1 MVVQSSTGGDATLPA
16 ATTELAGLMPASA
29 VAALANAET
38 GGAAAAAMAAHLA
51 AADAHPGYTTPAEA
65 AAAAPVQSVALSVP
79 SGWSASSANVG
90 GSVTLTLAL
99 PTGYS
104 LPSNISQANWDTAYS
119 ERARWDGASSG
130 LNAATGR
137 TSLGLGTAATTDA
150 TAYATAAQGAKAD
163 AAVQPSVL
171 SGYIQTSDSR
181 LADSREWN
189 ASTATQAEAEA
200 GTSTDRLAF
209 SPLRIFQA
217 IAAWWSNSS
226 AASKLSGIA
235 SGATANSSDAYL
247 LSRDNHTGTQSIST
261 ITGLGLL
268 TADGSGNLTLSGR
281 LTNTFSSLASAS
293 AKLFSGT
300 WFTGGTS
307 TTTKPHVLIEPT
319 GATSTGWSTSGTGF
333 GINALSGF
341 TGNLLDLQVNG
352 SSVFSAAPVNGGV
365 TLQSSG
371 PAAGNFLTIRQTRG
385 VVSTAA
391 YISLL
396 GGAGQ
401 VNDGIVLA
409 PVGTPILR
417 VYGNSG
423 VFRVEITSTTGLNWN
438 NDTWMCRDASNVV
451 ALRNL
456 VAGSNGQT
464 FRVYRTYTDANN
476 YERVALILSDNT
488 FRFGPEAAGT
498 GTPRPLYISTGS
510 TTVPNLPSPTTV
522 GAGSRSFVTDATST
536 VFLSIVV
543 GGGTNKVPVVTD
555 GTNWLIG

>member
-1 MVVQSSTGGDATLPA
+1 MVVQSSTGSDATLPA

-29 VAALANAET
+29 VAALANAEPAGT
-38 GGAAAAAMAAHLA
+38 AAAAMAAHLQA
-51 AADAHPGYTTPAEA
+51 PDAHPGYTTPAEA
-65 AAAAPVQSVALSVP
+65 AAAAPVQSVAFSVP
-79 SGWSASSANVG
+79 SGWSASSDNVG

-119 ERARWDGASSG
+119 ERARWDGGSTG
-130 LNAATGR
+130 LNATTGR
-137 TSLGLGTAATTDA
+137 TSLGLGSAAQAATGDF
-150 TAYATAAQGAKAD
+150 ATAAQGALAATAVQPAALSNYQPLDSDLTAIAALSTTAYGRAFLALAD
-163 AAVQPSVL
+163 AAAGRTALGLGSL
-171 SGYIQTSDSR
+171 
-181 LADSREWN
+181 
-189 ASTATQAEAEA
+189 ATQSGTFS
-200 GTSTDRLAF
+200 GTSIGTNTGDQ
-209 SPLRIFQA
+209 PPGG
-217 IAAWWSNSS
+217 NSGQIQYNN
-226 AASKLSGIA
+226 AGNFGGLS
-235 SGATANSSDAYL
+235 TL
-247 LSRDNHTGTQSIST
+247 V
-261 ITGLGLL
+261 
-268 TADGSGNLTLSGR
+268 ADGSGNFTLSGR
-281 LTNTFSSLASAS
+281 LTNTFSSLPSAS

-307 TTTKPHVLIEPT
+307 TTTKPHVLLEPT
-319 GATSTGWSTSGTGF
+319 GTTSTAWSTGGTGF
-333 GINALSGF
+333 GINAPNGF
-341 TGNLLDLQVNG
+341 TGNLVDLQVNG

-371 PAAGNFLTIRQTRG
+371 PASGNFLTIRQTRG

-401 VNDGIVLA
+401 VSDGIVLA

-417 VYGNSG
+417 LYGNSG

-476 YERVALILSDNT
+476 YERVALVLSDNT

-536 VFLSIVV
+536 AFLSIVV
-543 GGGTNKVPVVTD
+543 GGGTNKVPVVSD